1 MGRAGM
7 AICGA
12 AAAAVIAAAAGQVFT
27 ALLAWLVL
35 GRRLSRG
42 QTVAVQ
48 APAHPALS
56 VHTRFLHHR
65 LLIRMADAAAILNFL
80 DLFGRRAAAA
90 HLRQNQASTVVFSGR
105 SEAAA
110 PGMQDRS
117 PGQITMGRELC
128 RLPS

>member
-1 MGRAGM
+1 MRRAGM

-48 APAHPALS
+48 PPACPALS
-56 VHTRFLHHR
+56 VQTRFLHHR
-65 LLIRMADAAAILNFL
+65 LLTRSADAADIFEYLEL
-80 DLFGRRAAAA
+80 LGRRAAGA
-90 HLRQNQASTVVFSGR
+90 HWR
-105 SEAAA
+105 
-110 PGMQDRS
+110 
-117 PGQITMGRELC
+117 
-128 RLPS
+128 

>member
-1 MGRAGM
+1 M

-48 APAHPALS
+48 PLAPPARS
-56 VHTRFLHHR
+56 MQNRFLHHR
-65 LLIRMADAAAILNFL
+65 LLTRIADAAGTFENLESWQEGCWCTL
-80 DLFGRRAAAA
+80 AAEPGICRNT
-90 HLRQNQASTVVFSGR
+90 LQR

-117 PGQITMGRELC
+117 PGQLTLGRELC